1 MSTFSWVALF
11 YGLVRVIKY
20 VVDLEP
26 SKTETLTERT
36 PRNYQQPQPPPDKT
50 SMRISFAI
58 LDLKPSIPICI
69 DDVNRA
75 YYQQLSKA
83 SEERAKGISPG
94 FELRDYQEARKYL
107 IDFCAFMA
115 YRN

>member
-1 MSTFSWVALF
+1 MSTFSWVAVFYLF
-11 YGLVRVIKY
+11 ARVIKY
-20 VVDLEP
+20 AVDLEP
-26 SKTETLTERT
+26 SQTETLTERT
-36 PRNYQQPQPPPDKT
+36 PRKYQQPQPPPDKT
-50 SMRISFAI
+50 PMRISFAI

-83 SEERAKGISPG
+83 SEERAKGNSPE
-94 FELRDYQEARKYL
+94 FELKDYQEARQYL

-115 YRN
+115 YKN

>member
-20 VVDLEP
+20 VIDLEP
-26 SKTETLTERT
+26 TQIETLTERT
-36 PRNYQQPQPPPDKT
+36 LRKYKQPQPPTDKT
-50 SMRISFAI
+50 PMRISFAI

-83 SEERAKGISPG
+83 SEERAKGKLPEY
-94 FELRDYQEARKYL
+94 ELRDYKEARQYL

-115 YRN
+115 YKN